1 MNKKSI
7 GLVVILAAG
16 LGLVALVSNKKTNS
30 DQVVNT
36 DSTNNKVQNTQKTR
50 VMDELHL
57 EQSALKKVQ
66 ASDKSDAEV
75 EQLNENLERVL
86 NLKASDQQIDMVLDI
101 KLKGQEDN
109 ERVQKILKVVKD
121 FRMFE
126 RLQNALEEDLSDIE
140 KENLIS
146 FYSSPLVKKVKEAGE
161 QNSIQPDLYEQ
172 MQDFIENYDSET
184 VDQDRLALI
193 QAINNKSGAEQ
204 VQKSQAMV
212 LSQALTK
219 SLLMAMSP
227 DKSEQEVDGIVS
239 KSLEAVSREFDR
251 AYKPAL
257 YYSFNSLSKNELKEY
272 LNLYSVH
279 PQDLYA
285 DKFTNALKKIMDEF
299 GETLGTAL
307 RQE

>member
-1 MNKKSI
+1 
-7 GLVVILAAG
+7 
-16 LGLVALVSNKKTNS
+16 
-30 DQVVNT
+30 
-36 DSTNNKVQNTQKTR
+36 
-50 VMDELHL
+50 MDELHL

-75 EQLNENLERVL
+75 AELNENLERVL

-161 QNSIQPDLYEQ
+161 QNSIQPDLYEK

-257 YYSFNSLSKNELKEY
+257 YYSFNSLSKDELKDY

-299 GETLGTAL
+299 GETLGTSL
-307 RQE
+307 RQD

>member
-1 MNKKSI
+1 
-7 GLVVILAAG
+7 
-16 LGLVALVSNKKTNS
+16 
-30 DQVVNT
+30 QVVNT
-36 DSTNNKVQNTQKTR
+36 DSVNNEVQNTQKIR

-75 EQLNENLERVL
+75 AELNENLERVL

-161 QNSIQPDLYEQ
+161 QNSIQPDLYEK

-257 YYSFNSLSKNELKEY
+257 YYSFNSLSKDELKDY

-299 GETLGTAL
+299 GETLGTSL
-307 RQE
+307 RQD